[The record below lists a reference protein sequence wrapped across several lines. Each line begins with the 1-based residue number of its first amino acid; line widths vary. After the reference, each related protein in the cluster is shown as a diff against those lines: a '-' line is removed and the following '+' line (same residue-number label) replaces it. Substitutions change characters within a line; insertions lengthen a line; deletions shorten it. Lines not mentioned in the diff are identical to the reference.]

1 MMVER
6 VRWLGRQ
13 ARAITTVCVVCCGG
27 GCAFL
32 PDAGRPVAPY
42 RPEAKP
48 FLPQPSVE
56 LTAIPSVGSAD
67 GLSSGATSEAS
78 AGSSETVGRVLRSGD
93 RLLVTIHAP
102 PEPFS
107 SQHVVDEKG
116 QINLPFIGVMTVAG
130 KSCSQAQKDIEAEY
144 IGQKIYKMVTVII
157 VPPES
162 EYSVSG
168 EMLRP
173 GPYPLTRNQ
182 TVLQALA
189 RAGRYTDYADQS
201 RVFLIRG
208 NDRIEISLD
217 DIRKGK
223 QRDVVVIPGDVI
235 EVPRSPW

>member
-1 MMVER
+1 
-6 VRWLGRQ
+6 
-13 ARAITTVCVVCCGG
+13 
-27 GCAFL
+27 
-32 PDAGRPVAPY
+32 
-42 RPEAKP
+42 
-48 FLPQPSVE
+48 
-56 LTAIPSVGSAD
+56 
-67 GLSSGATSEAS
+67 
-78 AGSSETVGRVLRSGD
+78 
-93 RLLVTIHAP
+93 
-102 PEPFS
+102 
-107 SQHVVDEKG
+107 
-116 QINLPFIGVMTVAG
+116 MTVAG